1 MLAISDNLCASESVV
16 PSGGANNATPDP
28 VDKVSSRPNL
38 PRAGYNAC
46 MMTVGLSIC
55 GFQLVKADLP
65 GRCRPAQTRIF
76 NKRLVGRDME
86 MQSMACAGI
95 FKPLA

>member
-38 PRAGYNAC
+38 PRAG
-46 MMTVGLSIC
+46 
-55 GFQLVKADLP
+55 
-65 GRCRPAQTRIF
+65 
-76 NKRLVGRDME
+76 
-86 MQSMACAGI
+86 
-95 FKPLA
+95 